1 MRRQI
6 QASLLATVLLVG
18 TAAAAFAEVSDA
30 DRKFIEQV
38 AMGGHEEVSSGETAA
53 KSDNSAV
60 AAFGR
65 QMVSD
70 HTKMNDELATIA
82 KGLGATP
89 PDSPSL
95 TQQAK
100 GAATSILPG
109 ATFDRTYVD
118 QQLSGHKEAL
128 GLLQSQASAG
138 DNPVLK
144 AFAEKYIPI
153 VEQHIAELEKLEQ
166 QVAQK

>member
-1 MRRQI
+1 M
-6 QASLLATVLLVG
+6 S
-18 TAAAAFAEVSDA
+18 
-30 DRKFIEQV
+30 
-38 AMGGHEEVSSGETAA
+38 
-53 KSDNSAV
+53 
-60 AAFGR
+60 
-65 QMVSD
+65 
-70 HTKMNDELATIA
+70 
-82 KGLGATP
+82 TP

-95 TQQAK
+95 TEQAR

-128 GLLQSQASAG
+128 GLLKARPA
-138 DNPVLK
+138 PATTHVLK
-144 AFAEKYIPI
+144 AFAEKYIPV

>member
-6 QASLLATVLLVG
+6 QASLLATALLVG

-38 AMGGHEEVSSGETAA
+38 AMGGHEEVSICETAA
-53 KSDNSAV
+53 KNDNSAV

-70 HTKMNDELATIA
+70 HTKTNDELATIA
-82 KGLGATP
+82 KCLGVTP
-89 PDSPSL
+89 PARPSL

-118 QQLSGHKEAL
+118 QQLSGHKKAL
-128 GLLQSQASAG
+128 RLLQNQVSNG
-138 DNPVLK
+138 DNPLLK
-144 AFAEKYIPI
+144 AFAESISRSLSSI
-153 VEQHIAELEKLEQ
+153 IAELEKLEQ